1 MEEIL
6 QANVVVY
13 RDDRYVLGEKDGK
26 PFFMANG
33 TIYSLSCH
41 PYEPCTYIKN
51 DGALIAVIHNAFD
64 PSAVLK
70 AFAKGKTVNSISGK
84 EYEAKEFCE
93 MLDFAATKHFDTD
106 ISYVEGA
113 MAVEKMKAMGA
124 TDPETAVDIK
134 DLGVRLIS
142 NRFSHSRKLTE
153 RVMYRP
159 DGKVYLQIKSK

>member
-1 MEEIL
+1 MEGIFHTD
-6 QANVVVY
+6 VVVY
-13 RDDRYVLGEKDGK
+13 QDDHYVLGQKDGK
-26 PFFMANG
+26 PFFVTNG
-33 TIYSLSCH
+33 KIYLLSCH
-41 PYEPCTYIKN
+41 PYEPCIYIKN
-51 DGALIAVIHNAFD
+51 DGVLVTVIHNAFD
-64 PSAVLK
+64 PSDVLK
-70 AFAKGKTVNSISGK
+70 KFAKGNTVNSISGK